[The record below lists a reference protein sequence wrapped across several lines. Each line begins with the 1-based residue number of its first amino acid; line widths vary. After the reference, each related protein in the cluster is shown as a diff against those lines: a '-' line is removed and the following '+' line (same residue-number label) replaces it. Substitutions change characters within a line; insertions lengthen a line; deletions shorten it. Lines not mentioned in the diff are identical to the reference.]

1 MARAA
6 DFSGVIDV
14 PLGSGE
20 DEPPFLPTPVI
31 SEDSSTAPRIKRD
44 EHRRGKKPS

>member
-31 SEDSSTAPRIKRD
+31 SEESSSARRIKRD
-44 EHRRGKKPS
+44 EHRRGKRPS